1 MYSSYKDYNYY
12 KNNNKAI
19 YYKLNFVT
27 LQSFNMF
34 ETKHIVWKKALT
46 KKVNVEYLVSIL
58 DFTTDDLNNSYCTD
72 LNKNFS
78 VDNSI
83 LCIDTYY
90 TEKSYH
96 DLIRIEITE
105 VENLMT
111 GADKTVKQYAQSTIY
126 LLEDLIRLNMSSAK
140 NIDKV
145 YEEYKELKNEI
156 ENELASMKKKI

>member
-1 MYSSYKDYNYY
+1 
-12 KNNNKAI
+12 
-19 YYKLNFVT
+19 
-27 LQSFNMF
+27 MF

-111 GADKTVKQYAQSTIY
+111 DADKTVKQYAQNTIY